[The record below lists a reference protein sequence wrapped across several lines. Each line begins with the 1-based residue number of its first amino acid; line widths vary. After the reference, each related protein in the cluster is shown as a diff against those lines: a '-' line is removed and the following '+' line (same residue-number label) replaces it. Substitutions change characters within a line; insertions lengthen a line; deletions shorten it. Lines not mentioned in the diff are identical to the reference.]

1 MPMKWPAKVFLA
13 LAVLVGIYCG
23 ANAKDH
29 DRWLAALGLSTTS
42 ASKLRVETER
52 EKYLAHKAAEEAR
65 WRGPTQATNDT
76 GPASAPMLSREVVC
90 AGVQEREDLLKSDGQ
105 ESDAKLERTKQL
117 CSHL

>member
-13 LAVLVGIYCG
+13 VAVLVGIYCG

-52 EKYLAHKAAEEAR
+52 EKYLAHRAAEEAR
-65 WRGPTQATNDT
+65 WRGSTQATNDI

-90 AGVQEREDLLKSDGQ
+90 AGAQEREDLLKSDGQ
-105 ESDAKLERTKQL
+105 APDAKLERTKHL